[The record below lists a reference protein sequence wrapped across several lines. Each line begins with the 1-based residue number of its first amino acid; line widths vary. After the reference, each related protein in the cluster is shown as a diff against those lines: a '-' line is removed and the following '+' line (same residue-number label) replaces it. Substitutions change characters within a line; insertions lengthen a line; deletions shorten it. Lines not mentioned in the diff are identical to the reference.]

1 VRRSPSLALLFGAVF
16 AVQAC
21 GATASPNPP
30 ATGPTAT
37 GTSEAGAIELTVL
50 DHQDLRVKSLRA
62 IIPAFEAAMKAQGKN
77 ITVNL
82 VDANIAID
90 TEFQQKLIVDWEG
103 DDPPDVTAVGA
114 SGVPDYAT
122 AGYLLDLTDRLAA
135 WPDYNQNFYPI
146 MRELDKQADGKAY
159 SIARGAS
166 VMEYFVRKD
175 VLSANNIS
183 TDQPNSWDDLIS
195 LLKSLHAR
203 TNNPA
208 ITLPAG
214 KSWAGST
221 FDEGFKLVFLG
232 TGGTL
237 FDSATNKWVISSQAL
252 RDTFGFYYELQ
263 SNRLLPTDALL
274 GPSPW
279 VPTKYDGFTGID
291 KNGNAVTVAP
301 PITTQGS
308 WGWIYDWG
316 PTGARPIPDIQSKVI
331 TWAFPSKA
339 ANQNYVFAGEDW
351 AWVIAAKSKHP
362 DEAWEFLKYLTT
374 GQALAS
380 DIAAVGALAPRDD
393 VSTLAPYSNFPYLIT
408 MEKLLP
414 SGKTFKAPAG
424 SDKIHQAV
432 GDATEQI
439 LLNHMNGDQA
449 ADYFAG
455 QATELLGAD
464 AVESQ

>member
-1 VRRSPSLALLFGAVF
+1 MRRSRSLALLFGAVF
-16 AVQAC
+16 AIQAC
-21 GATASPNPP
+21 GTAASPNPS

-37 GTSEAGAIELTVL
+37 STPAGAVVEITVL

-62 IIPAFEAAMKAQGKN
+62 IIPGFEAAMKAQGKN

-90 TEFQQKLIVDWEG
+90 TEFQQKLIVDYEG
-103 DDPPDVTAVGA
+103 DNPPDVTAVGA

-135 WPDYNQNFYPI
+135 WPDYNQHFYPI
-146 MRELDKQADGKAY
+146 MRELDKQADGRAY

-175 VLSANNIS
+175 VLAANGIS
-183 TDQPNSWDDLIS
+183 TDQPNSWDDLIG
-195 LLKSLHAR
+195 LLKALHAR
-203 TNNPA
+203 TNLPA

-214 KSWAGST
+214 KTWGGST

-237 FDSATNKWVISSQAL
+237 FDSATNKWVVSSQAL
-252 RDTFGFYYELQ
+252 RDTFGFYYALQ
-263 SNRLLPTDALL
+263 SNGLLPTRALL
-274 GPSPW
+274 GPHPW
-279 VPTKYDGFTGID
+279 EPTKYDGFTGID
-291 KNGNAVTVAP
+291 KNGNAIPVAP

-308 WGWIYDWG
+308 WGWIFDWG
-316 PTGARPIPDIQSKVI
+316 ANGARPIPDIQSKVI
-331 TWAFPSKA
+331 TWAFPSRA

-362 DEAWEFLKYLTT
+362 DEAWEFLKYVVT
-374 GQALAS
+374 GEGLAS

-414 SGKTFKAPAG
+414 FGKTFKAPAG
-424 SDKIHQAV
+424 SDQIHQAV
-432 GDATEQI
+432 SDATEQI
-439 LLNHMNGDQA
+439 LLKKMNGDQA
-449 ADYFAG
+449 ADYFAK
-455 QATELLGAD
+455 QVTDLLGAD
-464 AVESQ
+464 AVETQ